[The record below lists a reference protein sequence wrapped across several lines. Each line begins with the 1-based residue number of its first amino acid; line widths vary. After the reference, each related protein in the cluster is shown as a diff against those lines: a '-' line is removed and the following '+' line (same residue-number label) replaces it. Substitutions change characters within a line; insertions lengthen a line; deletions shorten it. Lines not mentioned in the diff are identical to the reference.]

1 VFQMT
6 NALVIMVSLEIIVK
20 ITLVMELLPPIQKFV
35 KEEENA
41 SKQISANVILT
52 TREPFVKFQVVLD
65 H

>member
-1 VFQMT
+1 MT

-52 TREPFVKFQVVLD
+52 TRETFVKFQVVLD